1 VTWRNLLIR
10 DPPLNT
16 NGANT
21 FIGFRDTYIKR
32 VQKKKQIISKIPSNP
47 IKAHPQPYWCNS
59 SSDISFVARLPVV
72 SYSSVLMKFAC
83 PPTKKSCKSSVY
95 SSASLFLTL
104 FSTVLVTHGQ
114 IWFENIKWDVPETMF
129 LNNLLQYN
137 CPILLLLLILPCLIY
152 ELYHSYA

>member
-1 VTWRNLLIR
+1 MDGVLEFSTSFLLTPPIATVTWRNLLIR

-83 PPTKKSCKSSVY
+83 PPHQKK
-95 SSASLFLTL
+95 LQI
-104 FSTVLVTHGQ
+104 FSIQ
-114 IWFENIKWDVPETMF
+114 
-129 LNNLLQYN
+129 
-137 CPILLLLLILPCLIY
+137 
-152 ELYHSYA
+152 